1 MVTIFQYQAKIA
13 RMVRDRPAL
22 LSALQAMRDA
32 ALASGFPA
40 VILLADRVAELRAKY
55 RSSPLPPPLEDTSRT
70 RPVAEEESG
79 QDLTAGST
87 FLRGFEFGD
96 ERCRHALRLL
106 AQCAVSDEAY
116 LFISADEAVSVV
128 AALDAR
134 EAPEELKFEV
144 RQLMR
149 TAREDNGL
157 VVEISRLR
165 SRCSTQGEQ
174 RKRFRVILLP
184 ASGSGDELWV
194 GAAAVCESHDNTEH
208 LPMELVVDIGRV
220 LSEDLRS
227 EQITRARH

>member
-1 MVTIFQYQAKIA
+1 
-13 RMVRDRPAL
+13 MVRDRPAL

-55 RSSPLPPPLEDTSRT
+55 RSSPIPPPLEETSRT
-70 RPVAEEESG
+70 PPVAEESG
-79 QDLTAGST
+79 QDMTAVST
-87 FLRGFEFGD
+87 FLRGFESVTT
-96 ERCRHALRLL
+96 RCRHALRLL

-116 LFISADEAVSVV
+116 LFISVDEAVSVV

-144 RQLMR
+144 RQLMQ
-149 TAREDNGL
+149 TAREDTGL
-157 VVEISRLR
+157 VVEILAYDPALR
-165 SRCSTQGEQ
+165 ASA

-194 GAAAVCESHDNTEH
+194 GAAAVCESHETTEH

-227 EQITRARH
+227 EHVTRARQ